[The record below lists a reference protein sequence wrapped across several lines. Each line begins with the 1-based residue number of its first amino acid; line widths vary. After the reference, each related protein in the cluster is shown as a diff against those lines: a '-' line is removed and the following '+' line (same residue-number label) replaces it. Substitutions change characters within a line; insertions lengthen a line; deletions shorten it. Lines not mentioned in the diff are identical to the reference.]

1 MLPPPIAKT
10 VIGTW
15 TRFTRDPMSP
25 TEAKDYTV
33 NGTNRPEEITI
44 TPAADGWIP
53 VPQESDYW
61 GATGLFMSNGDMIQ
75 LDTRTLV
82 AWTDLEVSGVDAG
95 ESVGPAG
102 PGSDHYFGIRPRVR
116 QVGDMGNEIGAGTA
130 QRIAIFNDRYDQVA
144 KGESW
149 SPTRVDDQL
158 AVASLNVDEIA
169 GGSDVID
176 QLHIRYSAAHPNL
189 DSVGIWITGPAG
201 TPSC

>member
-1 MLPPPIAKT
+1 M
-10 VIGTW
+10 
-15 TRFTRDPMSP
+15 
-25 TEAKDYTV
+25 
-33 NGTNRPEEITI
+33 
-44 TPAADGWIP
+44 
-53 VPQESDYW
+53 PQESDYW
-61 GATGLFMSNGDMIQ
+61 GATGLFTSNGDMIQ

-82 AWTDLEVSGVDAG
+82 AWTDLDVSGVDAG
-95 ESVGPAG
+95 ESIGPAG
-102 PGSDHYFGIRPRVR
+102 PGPDRYFGIRLRVR
-116 QVGDMGNEIGAGTA
+116 QVGDMGSEIGAGTA

-144 KGESW
+144 RGGSR

-169 GGSDVID
+169 GGCSDVID